1 MYEYV
6 LAPFVLALILPMF
19 CSLLSH
25 DGSPLPMVL
34 PDSVVFSTA
43 SSSVVVT
50 SSAVVAGSVVLSIAT
65 GKLASVF
72 VLFCLEYVS
81 HVGAIAVKFN
91 YYRTVC

>member
-6 LAPFVLALILPMF
+6 LAALVLALILPMF

-25 DGSPLPMVL
+25 DGSPLLMVL

-50 SSAVVAGSVVLSIAT
+50 SSAVVAGSVVLSIAAE
-65 GKLASVF
+65 KIAPVF
-72 VLFCLEYVS
+72 MLFS
-81 HVGAIAVKFN
+81 
-91 YYRTVC
+91 